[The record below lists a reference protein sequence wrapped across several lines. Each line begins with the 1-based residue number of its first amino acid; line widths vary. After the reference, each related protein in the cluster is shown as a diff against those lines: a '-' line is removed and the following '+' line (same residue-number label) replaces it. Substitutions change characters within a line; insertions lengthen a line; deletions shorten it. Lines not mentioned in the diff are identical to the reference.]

1 MDRWR
6 RHFWILLAIVVG
18 GPLFIVIALAIRF
31 LPNRPVKYANIQEHF
46 KYGSTGGYAAS
57 GFPYWIWK
65 AMPVVFKDRLPQNGG
80 KGYEAFGMIFEPGHD
95 LPIGVQKGRNM
106 GIDRVFV
113 NCAVCHHS
121 TVRDTP
127 SGPPRVYLGMPAA
140 RFDLGAFE
148 KFLFDIATDE
158 RFDADNIVPEIERQA
173 GRLNLL
179 DRYLVYPIAISL
191 MQQRLLVL
199 RNRFGPVHPEGWG
212 PGRVDTFNAAK
223 AYFNFPIA
231 SLPDRE
237 LHGTAEFPSIWNQ
250 GKKRGMQL
258 HWDGNN
264 DDVVERNKNAAF
276 GTGTTPSTIDL
287 EAIGRI
293 ETWLWTLKA
302 PPYPYPIDKT
312 RAARGAALCKEYC
325 AACHGA
331 SGEDFSGAYVGKVT
345 PIAQIA
351 TDPYRLDSF
360 TYDVMVS
367 LATPYAGE
375 PYRFRHFRKTYGYA
389 NMPLD
394 GLWLRAPYL
403 HNGSVPTLRDL
414 LEPLANRPVSFFRG
428 YDVFDPV
435 KVGFRGDVGEE
446 NGRKYFRFD
455 TRFPDG
461 KFIPGN
467 GNYGHDG
474 RQYGTLLPA
483 ADKDAI
489 VEYLKTF

>member
-1 MDRWR
+1 MERWR
-6 RHFWILLAIVVG
+6 RRFWILLAIVVG
-18 GPLFIVIALAIRF
+18 VPLVIGILLAIRF
-31 LPNRPVKYANIQEHF
+31 LPDRPVTYSNIEEHF

-65 AMPVVFKDRLPQNGG
+65 AMPVVFKDRLPKNGG
-80 KGYEAFGMIFEPGHD
+80 EGYAAFGMVFEPGHD
-95 LPIGVQKGRNM
+95 LPVGVQKGRNM

-127 SGPPRVYLGMPAA
+127 ASPPRVYVGMPAA
-140 RFDLGAFE
+140 RLDLGAFE

-158 RFDADNIVPEIERQA
+158 RFDANDIVPEIERQA
-173 GRLNLL
+173 GPLSPL
-179 DRYLVYPIAISL
+179 DHYLVYPIAIAL
-191 MQQRLLVL
+191 MQQRLMTL
-199 RNRFGPVHPEGWG
+199 RERFMTLHPEAWG
-212 PGRVDTFNAAK
+212 PGRVDTFNSSK
-223 AYFNFPIA
+223 AYFNFPIG
-231 SLPDRE
+231 SLPDGE

-264 DDVVERNKNAAF
+264 TDVTERNKNAAF
-276 GTGTTPSTIDL
+276 GTGTTPSTVDL
-287 EAIGRI
+287 AALGRI
-293 ETWLWTLKA
+293 ETWLWTLKP
-302 PPYPYPIDKT
+302 PPYPYPIDRQ
-312 RAARGAALCKEYC
+312 RAARGATLYKEYC

-331 SGEDFSGAYVGKVT
+331 SGEDFTGEYVGKVT
-345 PIAQIA
+345 PIEDIK
-351 TDPYRLDSF
+351 TDRYRLDSF
-360 TYDVMVS
+360 TYDLTVN
-367 LATPYAGE
+367 LGAPYAGE
-375 PYRFRHFRKTYGYA
+375 PYRFKHFVKTYGYA
-389 NMPLD
+389 NLPLD

-414 LEPLANRPVSFFRG
+414 LEPAASRPPWFFRG

-446 NGRKYFRFD
+446 HGRTYFRFE
-455 TRFPDG
+455 TRRPDG
-461 KFIPGN
+461 SFIPGN

-474 RQYGTLLPA
+474 KAYGTLLPP

-489 VEYLKTF
+489 VEFLKTF